1 MNACAP
7 FCIQLKRIRVSS
19 VNSVDY
25 IDAVDAIETIS
36 KQVFS
41 AKLFYIFLLKLLK
54 GKHNL
59 SQDRLTPSESQ
70 LLEESANSDY
80 KTANIRLQQGGY
92 QYDLAKG
99 IASFQLEQHFP
110 DVKDLIKKLYGEE
123 KTNDSQFIRKIQTI
137 LKKMEKSNI
146 VRILPKNKPWEL
158 QRYALSSFKF
168 IDIDKNLVI
177 LATPQQIGQ
186 TQNLSHSVVSPQKM
200 PTTQPSYIK
209 AKLLMSAFIMVI
221 SYTVVLWSLLQ
232 PIIKPIIF
240 MPAFF
245 IAVACSLILGKLRAH
260 SQK

>member
-1 MNACAP
+1 LP
-7 FCIQLKRIRVSS
+7 
-19 VNSVDY
+19 
-25 IDAVDAIETIS
+25 
-36 KQVFS
+36 
-41 AKLFYIFLLKLLK
+41 
-54 GKHNL
+54 
-59 SQDRLTPSESQ
+59 QDRPEPSEAR
-70 LLEESANSDY
+70 LLEESTSSDY
-80 KTANIRLQQGGY
+80 KTVNIRLQQGGY

-123 KTNDSQFIRKIQTI
+123 KTDDPQFIRKIQTI

-168 IDIDKNLVI
+168 IDVDKNLVV
-177 LATPQQIGQ
+177 LATPQQTKQ
-186 TQNLSHSVVSPQKM
+186 TQNLSHSVPSPQDM
-200 PTTQPSYIK
+200 PTTRLSYVK
-209 AKLLMSAFIMVI
+209 AKIVMSAFIMVI
-221 SYTVVLWSLLQ
+221 SYIVVLWSLLQ
-232 PIIKPIIF
+232 PIIQPIVF